1 MNNGLRKAEKRSS
14 GGVCRGISFELAFKL
29 AEKIIAFFREMII
42 IP

>member
-14 GGVCRGISFELAFKL
+14 GGVCRGISFELA
-29 AEKIIAFFREMII
+29 EKIIAFFRGMII